1 MKKKKTKEETL
12 KEVEE
17 KRIEEGYGSVD
28 QDEQAAIDKKE
39 ILSNPG

>member
-1 MKKKKTKEETL
+1 MKKKKTAEEIKKEAED
-12 KEVEE
+12 

-28 QDEQAAIDKKE
+28 KDEQAAVDKKE